1 MSADE
6 AGEAINSLLKEI
18 DDEMENTVNSDFV
31 PLPAVG
37 EENQIEKWK
46 LPLQDIGDETMEMI
60 VSHNTMSNINLS
72 VEEEKQNT
80 DQGTDNHDNQTK
92 PLVPSRKSV
101 VFREGINLHEYSGAT
116 HDEAEESDMQVMQP
130 ETLWKKSSFI
140 SDPSSHIVPESSL
153 INTTDSEPEE
163 EECKEIEFTTQD
175 LQEHTVTDLDK
186 KLSHILDSKRNMH
199 KLRQMAEEVDILAR
213 TPEAEGTLGTLNFIL
228 QPTQPL
234 LPDLSNYS
242 EESRLIQF
250 EANENFT
257 DDNDEQETEEDAH
270 AEYIN
275 EILNSPSKIPL
286 TNTIAINNFNRN
298 KNDENPQTR
307 QSSGSSCCDSVADLT
322 TTINNDRYK
331 LLEYSSEIP
340 SELCSKTQVSKESCL
355 SPAMTNHPNTSRVFS
370 VATTVDGYKS
380 AKETLSRPASVSSNS
395 KSHDFHLDNSSAGS
409 VEDLGISFGLE
420 KDEETIIDIS
430 QHLRGCEQ
438 SEQENSKDQ
447 TATTQSQKILPDLP
461 QLPSNLLPELS
472 LNYGDIDH
480 STTNSEG
487 QYWSEPEED
496 RTEFTGLHEVISPEA
511 LSEKQKT
518 SPLAVEVDTKP
529 VLAHISGQH
538 NNFDEEVAVTS
549 GEAQAKLTDEA
560 ITDMNQKE
568 GVFMNSSAAKD
579 HNLATNSLIEKSA
592 SSKSKRIDEQIDLL
606 PSSLPPISDVGSI
619 FLDDPFG
626 DECETSTESMDL
638 RKPVQPSNYLSIW
651 HIQAD
656 DVKSSSPAT
665 SSNSQFSQ
673 YSVSTAT
680 STSAPGQGERSFKFK
695 PRIVS
700 RSRFYYPD
708 NRASTPDLEEEYIM
722 ANLENALDPMRRNT
736 VISRK
741 IQENIK
747 SRRSIYPKTDRGISA
762 NTPKNFEGLDEQLHE
777 DSPFVQYE
785 MPVAAEQE
793 NCIETTKA
801 TKSECRAANLSLD
814 DAAEKLELLPCLPDD
829 GLGED
834 FVLFLDKLDLDN
846 RSIQYPHQELEG
858 SYNIWDQENELDFQI
873 PDKKK
878 PISLDI
884 INKLL
889 KPADEA
895 EELERQAVNAL
906 QLNVS
911 PGILKTPIKEV
922 SIGRG
927 LSLRGY
933 EATVS
938 NDNES
943 EQNSVMLNSFFT
955 AHQPATPSES
965 PIRKTHVESPFKVL
979 KSKNMDKEKE
989 KDDEKER
996 EGHGHSVSLLDR
1008 SSNPELSDIQ
1018 NRKSFVE
1025 ENAAH
1030 VPTKQVQFDNIE
1042 LKTSPVKNTEL
1053 PDLGALYLRLNT
1065 VINLSIHGRK
1075 HHKARY
1081 AVEFDNGKNVVQTA
1095 WRELSDEKEI
1105 KISKEF
1111 EVILDRK
1118 LENVPKLIVTLK
1130 CQYEKP
1136 QYEIAEIVEK
1146 IPIGKKYMFG
1156 KSKFEY
1162 KTKYVQRPP
1171 KSDDWDYLFAQDGS
1185 FGRCEIALDDDFLNL
1200 VKFHQKPLS
1209 YNLMNEWARKRDHSH
1224 VSKKLYELPRLPAFT
1239 IGKLCFDTCYLAR
1252 SSPLERFPKTLV
1264 IAQSI
1269 IARYKMQQSIS
1280 KEGYLLQDG
1289 GDVQGRIQRRF
1300 FKLQGTSMFG
1310 YHEITKQAIVVINLL
1325 KVVKVVGPGDVPKDT
1340 ERNLTDLVLFGGC
1353 FHLIFDNDEKITLST
1368 ESATGDNNEW
1378 YTKIKSVVE
1387 LNKCHQP
1394 WVKHLCENSILA
1406 EL

>member
-31 PLPAVG
+31 PPPAVG
-37 EENQIEKWK
+37 EENQMEKWK

-60 VSHNTMSNINLS
+60 VSHNTTSNINLS

-80 DQGTDNHDNQTK
+80 NEGTDNHDNQTK

-101 VFREGINLHEYSGAT
+101 AFREGINLHEYSGVT
-116 HDEAEESDMQVMQP
+116 HDEAEETDMQVIKP

-140 SDPSSHIVPESSL
+140 SDPSSHIVPESSS
-153 INTTDSEPEE
+153 INMTDSEPEE

-213 TPEAEGTLGTLNFIL
+213 TPEAKGTLGTLNFIL

-234 LPDLSNYS
+234 LPDLSNYC

-257 DDNDEQETEEDAH
+257 DDNDEQETEEDVH

-275 EILNSPSKIPL
+275 EILHSPSKIPL
-286 TNTIAINNFNRN
+286 TNTIAINNFNRD
-298 KNDENPQTR
+298 KNEGNPQTR

-340 SELCSKTQVSKESCL
+340 SELCSKTEVSKESYL
-355 SPAMTNHPNTSRVFS
+355 SPAITNHPNTSRVFS

-380 AKETLSRPASVSSNS
+380 AKETLSSPASVSSNS
-395 KSHDFHLDNSSAGS
+395 ESHDFHLDDTSAGS

-420 KDEETIIDIS
+420 KNEETIIDIS
-430 QHLRGCEQ
+430 QHLGG
-438 SEQENSKDQ
+438 SEKSEEEGSKDQ
-447 TATTQSQKILPDLP
+447 TATTQFQKILPDLP

-472 LNYGDIDH
+472 LHYGDINH
-480 STTNSEG
+480 SATNNEE
-487 QYWSEPEED
+487 QYWSEADED
-496 RTEFTGLHEVISPEA
+496 RTEFTGLHEVISPEVQ
-511 LSEKQKT
+511 SEKQKT
-518 SPLAVEVDTKP
+518 SPLAVEDDDSKP
-529 VLAHISGQH
+529 VLAPISGQH
-538 NNFDEEVAVTS
+538 DNFDDEEVAITS
-549 GEAQAKLTDEA
+549 DKAQAKLTNEA

-568 GVFMNSSAAKD
+568 GFLINSSDAKD
-579 HNLATNSLIEKSA
+579 HNLATESLIENSA
-592 SSKSKRIDEQIDLL
+592 SDKFKKIDEHIDLL

-651 HIQAD
+651 HMQAD

-665 SSNSQFSQ
+665 SNNSQFSQ
-673 YSVSTAT
+673 YSVSTGT
-680 STSAPGQGERSFKFK
+680 SASAPGQGEHFFKFK

-722 ANLENALDPMRRNT
+722 ANLESALDPMRRNT

-747 SRRSIYPKTDRGISA
+747 SRRSIYPKTSRSISA

-777 DSPFVQYE
+777 NSPFVQYE

-793 NCIETTKA
+793 NHIETTKDA
-801 TKSECRAANLSLD
+801 ESESRAADLSLH
-814 DAAEKLELLPCLPDD
+814 DADEKLELLPCLPDD

-846 RSIQYPHQELEG
+846 RSIQYPHQEREG
-858 SYNIWDQENELDFQI
+858 SYNIWDQENELNFQI

-878 PISLDI
+878 SISLDI

-889 KPADEA
+889 EPADEA
-895 EELERQAVNAL
+895 EELEGQKVNAL
-906 QLNVS
+906 QLNVR

-943 EQNSVMLNSFFT
+943 EQNSVMLNSFFS
-955 AHQPATPSES
+955 APQPVTPSES
-965 PIRKTHVESPFKVL
+965 PLRKTHVESPFKVL

-989 KDDEKER
+989 EER
-996 EGHGHSVSLLDR
+996 EGHGHSVSSLDR

-1018 NRKSFVE
+1018 NRKSFE
-1025 ENAAH
+1025 QEIAAH
-1030 VPTKQVQFDNIE
+1030 VPTEPVQFDNIE
-1042 LKTSPVKNTEL
+1042 PKTSSVKNAEL

-1065 VINLSIHGRK
+1065 VVNLSIHGRN

-1105 KISKEF
+1105 QISKEF

-1136 QYEIAEIVEK
+1136 QFEIAEIVEK

-1200 VKFHQKPLS
+1200 VKFHKKPMS
-1209 YNLMNEWARKRDHSH
+1209 YDLMNEWARKRDQNH
-1224 VSKKLYELPRLPAFT
+1224 VSKKLYELPRRPAFT
-1239 IGKLCFDTCYLAR
+1239 IGTLCIEACYLAR
-1252 SSPLERFPKTLV
+1252 SSPLERFPKTMV

-1269 IARYKMQQSIS
+1269 ITRYKMQQSIS

-1300 FKLQGTSMFG
+1300 FKLQGTSIFG
-1310 YHEITKQAIVVINLL
+1310 YHEITKQAKVVINLL

-1394 WVKHLCENSILA
+1394 WVKHLCENSILS